1 MIELSDISRID
12 EDAMSLVVRCE
23 CGVVNKFEFDVPMGT
38 SGNSEIIKLIESEQK
53 SNDLHEDVKKMIVE
67 DSETRTE
74 LEEISFR
81 LDKLEENEDKTVDLI
96 SSIQDRESEVI
107 IRQIGLVDKI
117 QKYRKETKETLD
129 HFKHLV
135 LSEFPELVA
144 KNTNRIKNLEWAI
157 NHSIKQMTK
166 ACARYGII
174 TPEPKEPDSHDAVFN
189 PENRDAGA
197 SVVNL
202 KGLFDEK
209 VELDLTPKEF
219 DECICGLAYNY
230 SLHPDRT
237 ATEED
242 TKRMFSI
249 MVEKAHMRREQ
260 SKEPE
265 KKEVIR
271 KCCKHT
277 DCLRDLK
284 DIVRGA
290 QICRLID
297 DDCGYFV
304 EETV

>member
-1 MIELSDISRID
+1 MIELSDISRVD

-23 CGVVNKFEFDVPMGT
+23 CGVVNKFEFEVPMGT
-38 SGNSEIIKLIESEQK
+38 SGNPEIIKPIESEQK

-74 LEEISFR
+74 LEKISFR
-81 LDKLEENEDKTVDLI
+81 LERLEKDVSELKNAAGLWLADNKTEL
-96 SSIQDRESEVI
+96 
-107 IRQIGLVDKI
+107 
-117 QKYRKETKETLD
+117 TKD
-129 HFKHLV
+129 D
-135 LSEFPELVA
+135 
-144 KNTNRIKNLEWAI
+144 IKT
-157 NHSIKQMTK
+157 IKQMSK
-166 ACARYGII
+166 LYARYGII
-174 TPEPKEPDSHDAVFN
+174 TPEPKEPDCHDAVFN

-242 TKRMFSI
+242 TKRMFSV

-260 SKEPE
+260 SKEPEKKEENTLSTMKKYLDEYKKGNISAWGFSKMVFGTNE

-297 DDCGYFV
+297 DDCGYLV